1 MLATR
6 GRGCF
11 VGGRSLVAVSAWRAA
26 GALWMSSTADK
37 MSGLRQRL
45 SSRMNSRPQIDR
57 IISNAPA
64 KVARNAGDT
73 RARILAAAR
82 VRFALDAYENVG
94 TRDIAADAGVDAA
107 LVNRYF
113 GGKEKLFDEAIVD
126 AFAIKGR
133 FDGMDMSQFGEVITT
148 LVLEGSEE
156 RRATKFDALGILL
169 RSSGSPATHERVSA
183 RFHADFVL
191 PLARLL
197 RGRDAELRAALI
209 ASYLIGLATMKH
221 ALASPLLGSAT
232 QRKAVATVS
241 VAIQACVNG
250 EARA

>member
-1 MLATR
+1 MTSRQTTR
-6 GRGCF
+6 Q
-11 VGGRSLVAVSAWRAA
+11 
-26 GALWMSSTADK
+26 K
-37 MSGLRQRL
+37 
-45 SSRMNSRPQIDR
+45 IER
-57 IISNAPA
+57 IVPAPA
-64 KVARNAGDT
+64 RASARPARNAGDT

-82 VRFALDAYENVG
+82 VRFSADAYENVG

-113 GGKEKLFDEAIVD
+113 GGKEKLFDEAIQD
-126 AFAIKGR
+126 AFAIKDH
-133 FDGMDMSQFGEVITT
+133 FDGVDMSQFGELITT
-148 LVLEGSEE
+148 LVMNGSEE
-156 RRATKFDALGILL
+156 RREQRFDALGLLL
-169 RSSGSPATHERVSA
+169 RSSGSPATQERVST
-183 RFHADFVL
+183 RFHEDFVL

-250 EARA
+250 S

>member
-1 MLATR
+1 M
-6 GRGCF
+6 
-11 VGGRSLVAVSAWRAA
+11 
-26 GALWMSSTADK
+26 
-37 MSGLRQRL
+37 
-45 SSRMNSRPQIDR
+45 SRMPSRQKIQQAVPELSAAMSALPR
-57 IISNAPA
+57 P
-64 KVARNAGDT
+64 ARNAGDT

-126 AFAIKGR
+126 AFAIKDH
-133 FDGMDMSQFGEVITT
+133 FDGLDMSMFGEIITT
-148 LVLEGSEE
+148 LVMEGSQE
-156 RRATKFDALGILL
+156 RREARFDALGILL
-169 RSSGSPATHERVSA
+169 RASGSPATQERVSA

-221 ALASPLLGSAT
+221 ALGSPLLGAAT
-232 QRKAVATVS
+232 QRKVVATVGA
-241 VAIQACVNG
+241 AIQACVDG
-250 EARA
+250 

>member
-1 MLATR
+1 MPARQKILQDDSDPGAAT
-6 GRGCF
+6 
-11 VGGRSLVAVSAWRAA
+11 AVPA
-26 GALWMSSTADK
+26 
-37 MSGLRQRL
+37 
-45 SSRMNSRPQIDR
+45 RP
-57 IISNAPA
+57 
-64 KVARNAGDT
+64 ARNAGDT

-126 AFAIKGR
+126 AFAIKDH
-133 FDGMDMSQFGEVITT
+133 FDGVDMSTFGELITT
-148 LVLEGSEE
+148 LVLEGSQE
-156 RRATKFDALGILL
+156 RREARFDALGILL
-169 RSSGSPATHERVSA
+169 RASGSPATQERVSA

-209 ASYLIGLATMKH
+209 ASYLIGLATMKR
-221 ALASPLLGSAT
+221 ALASPLLGPAT
-232 QRKAVATVS
+232 QRKTVAAVGA
-241 VAIQACVNG
+241 AIQACVDG
-250 EARA
+250 

>member
-1 MLATR
+1 MPTRQKVSRTATE
-6 GRGCF
+6 
-11 VGGRSLVAVSAWRAA
+11 VPAA
-26 GALWMSSTADK
+26 
-37 MSGLRQRL
+37 
-45 SSRMNSRPQIDR
+45 ID
-57 IISNAPA
+57 APA
-64 KVARNAGDT
+64 KPARNAGDT

-82 VRFALDAYENVG
+82 VRFSRDAYENVG

-126 AFAIKGR
+126 AFAIKDR
-133 FDGMDMSQFGEVITT
+133 FDGLDMSGFGQLVTT
-148 LVLEGSEE
+148 LVVEGNEE
-156 RRATKFDALGILL
+156 RRATGFDALGILL
-169 RSSGSPATHERVSA
+169 RASGSPATQERVSA

-197 RGRDAELRAALI
+197 RGRDSELRAALI

-221 ALASPLLGSAT
+221 ALGSPLLGAAT

-241 VAIQACVNG
+241 AAIQACVDG
-250 EARA
+250 

>member
-1 MLATR
+1 MT
-6 GRGCF
+6 
-11 VGGRSLVAVSAWRAA
+11 S
-26 GALWMSSTADK
+26 
-37 MSGLRQRL
+37 RQKIV
-45 SSRMNSRPQIDR
+45 PVPD
-57 IISNAPA
+57 APA
-64 KVARNAGDT
+64 LSRAPARPARNAGDT

-82 VRFALDAYENVG
+82 VRFAQDAYENVG

-126 AFAIKGR
+126 AFAIKDR
-133 FDGMDMSQFGEVITT
+133 FEGVDMARFGELITT

-156 RRATKFDALGILL
+156 RRAARFDALGILL
-169 RSSGSPATHERVSA
+169 RASGSPATQARVSE

-209 ASYLIGLATMKH
+209 ASHLIGLATMKH
-221 ALASPLLGSAT
+221 ALASPLLGAAS
-232 QRKAVATVS
+232 QRKAVAMVGA
-241 VAIQACVNG
+241 AIQACVDG
-250 EARA
+250 

>member
-1 MLATR
+1 MTMPRKIAR
-6 GRGCF
+6 
-11 VGGRSLVAVSAWRAA
+11 
-26 GALWMSSTADK
+26 TA
-37 MSGLRQRL
+37 SEAPPL
-45 SSRMNSRPQIDR
+45 PV
-57 IISNAPA
+57 APA
-64 KVARNAGDT
+64 KPARNAGDT

-82 VRFALDAYENVG
+82 VRFSRDAYENVG

-126 AFAIKGR
+126 AFAIKGH
-133 FDGMDMSQFGEVITT
+133 FEGVDMARFGELITA

-156 RRATKFDALGILL
+156 RRAARFDALGILL
-169 RSSGSPATHERVSA
+169 RASGSPATQERVSE

-221 ALASPLLGSAT
+221 ALGSPLLGDAAR
-232 QRKAVATVS
+232 RKTVATIGA
-241 VAIQACVNG
+241 AIQACVDG
-250 EARA
+250 

>member
-1 MLATR
+1 MPSR
-6 GRGCF
+6 QKI
-11 VGGRSLVAVSAWRAA
+11 SHAVPDLPAAMSAP
-26 GALWMSSTADK
+26 
-37 MSGLRQRL
+37 
-45 SSRMNSRPQIDR
+45 SRP
-57 IISNAPA
+57 
-64 KVARNAGDT
+64 ARNAGDT

-82 VRFALDAYENVG
+82 VRFSLDAYENVG

-126 AFAIKGR
+126 AFAIKDHFAGI
-133 FDGMDMSQFGEVITT
+133 DMSTFGELITT
-148 LVLEGSEE
+148 LVIEGSQE
-156 RRATKFDALGILL
+156 RREARFDALGILL
-169 RSSGSPATHERVSA
+169 RASGSPATQERVSA

-197 RGRDAELRAALI
+197 RGRDTELRAALI

-221 ALASPLLGSAT
+221 ALGSPLLGAAT

-241 VAIQACVNG
+241 AAIQACVDG
-250 EARA
+250 

>member
-1 MLATR
+1 MTSRQKAPRT
-6 GRGCF
+6 
-11 VGGRSLVAVSAWRAA
+11 VPESSAPT
-26 GALWMSSTADK
+26 S
-37 MSGLRQRL
+37 
-45 SSRMNSRPQIDR
+45 
-57 IISNAPA
+57 APA
-64 KVARNAGDT
+64 KAVRNAGDT

-82 VRFALDAYENVG
+82 VRFSLDAYENVG

-126 AFAIKGR
+126 AFAIKDH
-133 FDGMDMSQFGEVITT
+133 FDGIDMSAFGEIITT
-148 LVLEGSEE
+148 LVIEGSAV
-156 RRATKFDALGILL
+156 RRAARFDALGILL
-169 RSSGSPATHERVSA
+169 RASGSPATHDRVAA

-221 ALASPLLGSAT
+221 ALGSPLLGAAT
-232 QRKAVATVS
+232 QRRAVAS
-241 VAIQACVNG
+241 VGAAIQACVDS
-250 EARA
+250 